1 MRKQNKIS
9 SGIPVSYASLLCR
22 RSIGY
27 SIFTD
32 SKVPHPLQVTLMKT
46 GKSLIQAKVKEDR
59 SLTQIK
65 LPLIIKELDDKSGV
79 FRKMDI

>member
-1 MRKQNKIS
+1 M
-9 SGIPVSYASLLCR
+9 
-22 RSIGY
+22 
-27 SIFTD
+27 
-32 SKVPHPLQVTLMKT
+32 
-46 GKSLIQAKVKEDR
+46 KEDR